1 MYLPLFA
8 SYNVVHCLSKSDDR
22 SHDKYEAG
30 EDDSDVPSK
39 GSDLMRVGSSSI
51 TLPKKVT

>member
-51 TLPKKVT
+51 TLPKKIT